1 MAPFSVAHSTHIQ
14 IDDSPTQG
22 SDNLVTSGALHT
34 ALATKESNLT
44 FANGV
49 NTVTGGA
56 ISRAVGSD
64 TVVFTPSAPLASQ
77 CAFMTTSNTQA
88 ITDQP
93 TAGISSLLSSL
104 LLSAEATD
112 VTNGMSGRH
121 NIGSHYKITGSDS
134 GLFVVPSAGIY
145 HFYANCTWQTGSF
158 VQNHGIQLRICK
170 STDITSGGTGAAI
183 HGSNEAWGNYFSQH
197 ISITLQL
204 ASGDKIGLYGGLNG
218 GTAKLWP
225 NDTTFGGY
233 CIA

>member
-1 MAPFSVAHSTHIQ
+1 MAPFNVAHSTHIQ

-112 VTNGMSGRH
+112 VTNGMSRRH

-158 VQNHGIQLRICK
+158 VQNNGIQLRICK

-204 ASGDKIGLYGGLNG
+204 TAADKIGLYGGLSG

-233 CIA
+233 QIA